1 MIGLALASLLTVS
14 LQAAVFDH
22 GFEQEEPH
30 AGPPRGFSTYGR
42 SLADRAVTD
51 KVSASG
57 ENSACIVADFG
68 TENWGVI
75 MLKDFGEWDLTG
87 STLSVKVRA
96 STSFAGKQP
105 IIAFKLIDE
114 DGTGYRTAPK
124 DLGAVDTSWVTFSQ
138 PVSAL
143 VQDEEAGEV
152 PGIDLS
158 RIVQYG
164 VILFDRQDNNKVIK
178 FYIDDLKAE

>member
-1 MIGLALASLLTVS
+1 
-14 LQAAVFDH
+14 
-22 GFEQEEPH
+22 
-30 AGPPRGFSTYGR
+30 
-42 SLADRAVTD
+42 
-51 KVSASG
+51 
-57 ENSACIVADFG
+57 
-68 TENWGVI
+68 
-75 MLKDFGEWDLTG
+75 
-87 STLSVKVRA
+87 
-96 STSFAGKQP
+96 
-105 IIAFKLIDE
+105 
-114 DGTGYRTAPK
+114 
-124 DLGAVDTSWVTFSQ
+124 VTFSQ